1 MMNRLFYSIL
11 ICVVAISASAQSRA
25 IYVNPAFYSLAK
37 DHKKVA
43 VIPFDVQIGLR
54 PKERAAMTDEQLQ
67 DMQHKEGV
75 AAQNALV
82 SWFLKKQ
89 NTQGYSVQFQ
99 DVNTTNALLLKAGMN
114 IHDLTSHTPDEIA
127 KTLGVDAI
135 MGGLIQTTKPISDGA
150 SVAMG
155 VLLGYYGSTN
165 TGNIT
170 INLNDSAAGALLW
183 KYDKALSR
191 SLGSN
196 MNQIMDTLMR
206 KASKQFPY
214 GDMETLRDEERKS

>member
-1 MMNRLFYSIL
+1 MNRLIFSIL
-11 ICVVAISASAQSRA
+11 ISIVAISAHAQSRA
-25 IYVNPAFYSLAK
+25 IYVNPDFYSLAK

-54 PKERAAMTDEQLQ
+54 PKERAAMSDEQFA

-89 NTQGYSVQFQ
+89 NSQGYSVQFQ
-99 DVNTTNALLLKAGMN
+99 DVNTTNALLLKAGMD
-114 IHDLTSHTPDEIA
+114 IHNLTAYTPDEIA

-170 INLNDSAAGALLW
+170 INLKDSEAGDLLW
-183 KYDKALSR
+183 KYDKELSR

-214 GDMETLRDEERKS
+214 SDMEALRNEERKS

>member
-1 MMNRLFYSIL
+1 MNRLIFSIL
-11 ICVVAISASAQSRA
+11 ISIVAISAHAQSRA
-25 IYVNPAFYSLAK
+25 IYVNPDFYSLAK

-54 PKERAAMTDEQLQ
+54 PKERAAMSDEQFA

-89 NTQGYSVQFQ
+89 NSQGYSVQFQ
-99 DVNTTNALLLKAGMN
+99 DVNTTNALLLKAGMD
-114 IHDLTSHTPDEIA
+114 IHNLTAYTPDEIA

-170 INLNDSAAGALLW
+170 INLNDSEAGDLLW
-183 KYDKALSR
+183 KYDKELSR

-214 GDMETLRDEERKS
+214 ADMEAFRSEERKS

>member
-1 MMNRLFYSIL
+1 MMYKLILSIL
-11 ICVVAISASAQSRA
+11 FVVISIAVYAQSRA

-43 VIPFDVQIGLR
+43 VIPFNVQVGLR
-54 PKERAAMTDEQLQ
+54 PKEREAMTDDQLR
-67 DMQHKEGV
+67 DMEEKQGV

-82 SWFLKKQ
+82 SWFLKQQ
-89 NTQGYSVQFQ
+89 NTQGYTVQFQ

-114 IHDLTSHTPDEIA
+114 IHDLATYTPDEIA
-127 KTLGVDAI
+127 KTLGVDAV
-135 MGGLIQTTKPISDGA
+135 MGGMIQTTKPISDGA

-155 VLLGYYGSTN
+155 VLLGYYGATN

-170 INLNDSAAGALLW
+170 INLNDSDSGDLLW
-183 KYDKALSR
+183 KYDKELSR

-206 KASKQFPY
+206 KASRKFPY
-214 GDMETLRDEERKS
+214 GDMDALREAERKS

>member
-1 MMNRLFYSIL
+1 MYKLILSIL
-11 ICVVAISASAQSRA
+11 FVVISIAVYAQSRA

-43 VIPFDVQIGLR
+43 VIPFNVQVGLR
-54 PKERAAMTDEQLQ
+54 PKEREAMTDDQLR
-67 DMQHKEGV
+67 DMEEKQGV

-82 SWFLKKQ
+82 SWFLKQQ
-89 NTQGYSVQFQ
+89 NTQGYTVQFQ

-114 IHDLTSHTPDEIA
+114 IHDLATYTPDEIA
-127 KTLGVDAI
+127 KTLGVDAV
-135 MGGLIQTTKPISDGA
+135 MGGMIQTTKPISDGA

-155 VLLGYYGSTN
+155 VLLGYYGATN

-170 INLNDSAAGALLW
+170 INLNDSDSGDLLW
-183 KYDKALSR
+183 KYDKELSR

-206 KASKQFPY
+206 KASRKFPY
-214 GDMETLRDEERKS
+214 GDMDALREAERKS

>member
-1 MMNRLFYSIL
+1 MNRLIFSIL
-11 ICVVAISASAQSRA
+11 ISIVAISAHAQSRA
-25 IYVNPAFYSLAK
+25 IYVNPDFYSLAK

-54 PKERAAMTDEQLQ
+54 PKERAAMSDEQFAE
-67 DMQHKEGV
+67 MQNKEGI

-99 DVNTTNALLLKAGMN
+99 DVNTTNALLLKAGMD
-114 IHDLTSHTPDEIA
+114 IHNLTAYTPDEIA

-170 INLNDSAAGALLW
+170 INLNDSEAGDLLW
-183 KYDKALSR
+183 KYDKELSR

-214 GDMETLRDEERKS
+214 SDMEALRNEERKS

>member
-1 MMNRLFYSIL
+1 MNRLILSIF
-11 ICVVAISASAQSRA
+11 ISMVAISAHAQSRA
-25 IYVNPAFYSLAK
+25 IYVNPNFYSLAK

-54 PKERAAMTDEQLQ
+54 PKERAAMSDEQYR

-89 NTQGYSVQFQ
+89 NSQGYSVQFQ
-99 DVNTTNALLLKAGMN
+99 DVNTTNALLLKAGMD
-114 IHDLTSHTPDEIA
+114 IHNLAAYTPDEIA

-170 INLNDSAAGALLW
+170 INLNDSEGGDLLW
-183 KYDKALSR
+183 KYDKELSR

-214 GDMETLRDEERKS
+214 ADMEALRNEERKS